1 MHFVKYHQLW
11 LTSNVST
18 SCKVRFIKHTRLL
31 VLVLEILYLPLTDRT
46 HSPRYLYIKSLNP
59 SLASLASEF
68 TSMTCFFK
76 FKEIW
81 TLQTTQ
87 NPRKEAVPSRVCH
100 HKYYESLPKSQITK
114 WNLSSLTG
122 RLGWRM
128 DDFQNICRIWNTSL
142 SISEM
147 PLSRYLKVVFDVL
160 TLTGGAVLRT
170 KWEI

>member
-87 NPRKEAVPSRVCH
+87 NPRNLLKALKKKPSRV
-100 HKYYESLPKSQITK
+100 ESVITSRVILHYRYGTISFTIFLVNIVQFVQFWSQ
-114 WNLSSLTG
+114 N
-122 RLGWRM
+122 
-128 DDFQNICRIWNTSL
+128 
-142 SISEM
+142 
-147 PLSRYLKVVFDVL
+147 
-160 TLTGGAVLRT
+160 
-170 KWEI
+170 